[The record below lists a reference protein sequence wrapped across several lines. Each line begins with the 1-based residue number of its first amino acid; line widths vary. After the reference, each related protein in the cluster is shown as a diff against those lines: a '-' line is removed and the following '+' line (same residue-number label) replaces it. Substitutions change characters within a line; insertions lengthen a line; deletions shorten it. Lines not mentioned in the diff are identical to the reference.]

1 MPTAV
6 SRTEELR
13 GLLTR
18 ATTLDVRQDAE
29 FQTVMREAPGTLE
42 LSEKQIADALSVS
55 RPTFNRWING
65 KSLPH
70 IAMRTPAVQWLIH
83 ELNTRIKN
91 RGGYS
96 RGSGSESYPHAA
108 GLVAMGR

>member
-1 MPTAV
+1 MPATI

-18 ATTLDVRQDAE
+18 ATTLAVRDDSE
-29 FQTVMREAPGTLE
+29 FQNVMREAPGVLE
-42 LSEKQIADALSVS
+42 MSEKQIADALSVS

-65 KSLPH
+65 KTLPH
-70 IAMRTPAVQWLIH
+70 VAMRTPAVQWLIQ

-91 RGGYS
+91 RTAHS
-96 RGSGSESYPHAA
+96 RGSGSDSYTYAE